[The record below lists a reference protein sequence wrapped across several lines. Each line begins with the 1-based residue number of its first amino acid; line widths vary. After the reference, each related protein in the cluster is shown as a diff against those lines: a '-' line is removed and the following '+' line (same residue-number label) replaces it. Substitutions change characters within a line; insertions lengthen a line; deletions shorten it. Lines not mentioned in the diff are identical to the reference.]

1 MPSALLN
8 PSSNR
13 FCLFP
18 IKYPELWSL
27 YKQQETSLWKAEE
40 IDIEA
45 DSIDW
50 NTKLNENER
59 NFIKTILA
67 FFSNADTI
75 VNENIFYNF
84 VCQVQ
89 IPEARAFYGVQTF
102 IEQVHNETYN
112 LLIDR
117 LISNPDEKMALFH
130 AIDEI
135 ECVKKKTDWAIRWLN
150 SESSFGNKLIAF
162 ACVEGIFFSAS
173 FCSIFWLKKRGI
185 MPGLSVSN
193 EFISRD
199 EGLHCKFAC
208 RLYHLLDPDEKP
220 SAETIKSIIKEAVEC
235 EEAFV
240 KEALKIELIG
250 INATSMIQYVQFTA
264 DYLAGLL
271 GLMPIYNV
279 SNPFEWMEMISLQSK
294 DNFFE
299 KRVSDYRLDMNKK
312 QFSLNLDSDF

>member
-18 IKYPELWSL
+18 IKYHDLWDL
-27 YKQQETSLWKAEE
+27 YKKQEASLWKAEE
-40 IDIEA
+40 IDIET

-50 NTKLNENER
+50 NTKLTENEKT
-59 NFIKTILA
+59 FIMTILA
-67 FFSNADTI
+67 FFANADGI
-75 VNENIFYNF
+75 VNENIFFNF

-117 LISNPDEKMALFH
+117 LISNTDEKMALFR

-135 ECVKKKTDWAIRWLN
+135 ECVQRKANWAIKWLN
-150 SESSFGNKLIAF
+150 SDSEFGHKLIAF

-173 FCSIFWLKKRGI
+173 FASIFWLKKRGI
-185 MPGLSVSN
+185 MPGLCVSN

-208 RLYHLLDPDEKP
+208 RLYHLLDPEERP
-220 SAETIKSIIKEAVEC
+220 SIEEVKTIIKEAVAC
-235 EEAFV
+235 EEYFV
-240 KEALKIELIG
+240 KDALKSELIG
-250 INATSMIQYVQFTA
+250 MNAHTMIQYVKFTA

-271 GLMPIYNV
+271 GILPIYNV
-279 SNPFEWMEMISLQSK
+279 QNPFEWMDMISLQSK

-312 QFSLNLDSDF
+312 HFKLDLESDF